1 MQSMGSQRFGHDL
14 VTLTLCFENT
24 WKNQQCSE
32 SNTGTSGCVLQVSA
46 SLLPIVS
53 HTHPSPSLRLQA
65 WLPGEML
72 FSILT
77 YGTLNTEGK
86 TKQW

>member
-1 MQSMGSQRFGHDL
+1 MGRSGH
-14 VTLTLCFENT
+14 
-24 WKNQQCSE
+24 
-32 SNTGTSGCVLQVSA
+32 VLQVSA

-53 HTHPSPSLRLQA
+53 HAHPSSLRLQA

-72 FSILT
+72 FSILI

-86 TKQW
+86 TKQ

>member
-1 MQSMGSQRFGHDL
+1 MGTR
-14 VTLTLCFENT
+14 
-24 WKNQQCSE
+24 
-32 SNTGTSGCVLQVSA
+32 GCVLQVSA

-53 HTHPSPSLRLQA
+53 HTHPSPSLRLKA